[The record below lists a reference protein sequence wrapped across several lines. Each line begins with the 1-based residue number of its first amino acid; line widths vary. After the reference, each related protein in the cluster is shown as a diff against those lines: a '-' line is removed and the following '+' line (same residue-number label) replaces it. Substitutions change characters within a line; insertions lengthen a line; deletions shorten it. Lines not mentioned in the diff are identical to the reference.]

1 MKPFMKR
8 AGEFWVPDAEE
19 MALAQIAKG
28 GAQAHHIPVALK
40 YTAQRRTAVDVGANV
55 GTWTRPLLALFRT
68 VIAFEPAPDTFECL
82 DRNCPE
88 AVLHQSGLSNF
99 HGFATVMADDRYPDG
114 TGSRWLKPSND
125 GVPLI
130 TLDSL
135 NLSEVDLMKV
145 DVEGMELRVFMG
157 AVETLKRCKPVLVV
171 EDKPKLRPRHDLEAP
186 WKLLESLGYALKDT
200 VGADRIY
207 G

>member
-1 MKPFMKR
+1 MKR

-40 YTAQRRTAVDVGANV
+40 YTKNRRTAVDVGANV
-55 GTWTRPLLALFRT
+55 GTWTRPLLGMFQT
-68 VIAFEPAPDTFECL
+68 VVAFEPAPDTFECL

-88 AVLHQSGLSNF
+88 AVLHQAGLSNF

-114 TGSRWLKPSND
+114 TGSRWLKASND
-125 GVPLI
+125 GVRLI

-135 NLSEVDLMKV
+135 NLQEVDLMKV

-171 EDKPKLRPRHDLEAP
+171 EDKAKLRPRHGLEAP
-186 WKLLESLGYALKDT
+186 WELLESLGYVHKES

-207 G
+207 A